1 MSKPTEK
8 KHMQN
13 LENRQKLFE
22 RPSAKIGTTEI
33 GGSGSACLVDPDPDP
48 EDYCSSRFFK
58 KMKPDELVALL
69 KNFGDFLTSNAK
81 SIVDET
87 DSKTFVDVLDSAVD
101 SFELR

>member
-33 GGSGSACLVDPDPDP
+33 GGSGSTRQADPDP
-48 EDYCSSRFFK
+48 EDYRSSRFFK